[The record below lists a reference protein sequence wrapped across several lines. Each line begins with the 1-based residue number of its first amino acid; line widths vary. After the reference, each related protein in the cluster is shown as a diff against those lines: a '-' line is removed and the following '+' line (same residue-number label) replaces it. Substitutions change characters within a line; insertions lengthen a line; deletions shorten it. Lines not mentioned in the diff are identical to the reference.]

1 MDNLAII
8 GVYAQTNENIYE
20 TIRALQ
26 KSADEK
32 DMRTEVDKLI
42 IRAQKQAVYSYENRR
57 HFGLGFEHYTH
68 FTSPIRRYSDLIV
81 HRLLKSI
88 KNGDKKL
95 YEYLLKNIEIIAT
108 RVSELERESAKV
120 AWDYA
125 DRKYARWA
133 DMHKGELIS
142 AVVVDSERTPI
153 AKVEEG
159 IINGARIFLIDS
171 NTELFEHVRVEIL
184 ESYITTGKII
194 GTIRERELKEEEDV

>member
-1 MDNLAII
+1 
-8 GVYAQTNENIYE
+8 
-20 TIRALQ
+20 
-26 KSADEK
+26 
-32 DMRTEVDKLI
+32 
-42 IRAQKQAVYSYENRR
+42 
-57 HFGLGFEHYTH
+57 
-68 FTSPIRRYSDLIV
+68 LIV

-133 DMHKGELIS
+133 DKHKGELIS